1 MRAIKCAFE
10 KIDYQASLISEFKVL
25 GLKVFEKKLN
35 HVEKLNVFSTDIF
48 TTELPFCKVN
58 LVNLPSREISTNN
71 SDRNILW
78 YDYQTDSIQYQL
90 LELILAQKIALYRFS
105 SQLKTFGGFNE
116 DTIDGFGLKIVKP
129 DDSYSWIEKQILKAI
144 TKNKSSKYPFSL
156 AKKVIPDTIDFYFG
170 DRMAYLHPHKTLAI
184 NFIQNIAL
192 EEEWLR
198 Y

>member
-1 MRAIKCAFE
+1 M
-10 KIDYQASLISEFKVL
+10 
-25 GLKVFEKKLN
+25 
-35 HVEKLNVFSTDIF
+35 
-48 TTELPFCKVN
+48 
-58 LVNLPSREISTNN
+58 
-71 SDRNILW
+71 
-78 YDYQTDSIQYQL
+78 TDSIQYQL

-184 NFIQNIAL
+184 NFIQKIAL

-198 Y
+198 YEEVISDHPVIDDGYFRIYLEHNKLKILSRLFQYKEEKVKTVLSNCKDLHAFVRLIRTQVERKLLARTDDS